1 VTAFAFRAIDQGG
14 RPVRGQR
21 EAADAAAVRDRLLAE
36 QLTPLSIAP
45 VRAGWRP
52 GARDGGR
59 LSDAAAAAFLAEL
72 ARFLQSGLSLGQ
84 ALSIVETTAESAVIA
99 RLAGRL
105 RGDLMT
111 GVPLS
116 DAMGAV
122 PGQAGRFMGSLARAG
137 EATGKLAEIFAGG
150 AAALADSAALKQR
163 LTTMAI
169 YPAFVLAMAFGAIG
183 LFAFAVLPALEPA
196 FQSVG
201 ATLPLSTE
209 IVLSAGHVLRDGF
222 PYFLALLAGTV
233 ALSFLP
239 GVRRWLGRR
248 LEAVMETPAG
258 LGILQDSAFAG
269 FSQRLGV
276 ALAAGV
282 PARLAFRV
290 AADAVGPTRIRAALL
305 AQGQRL
311 GEGVKF
317 SQALEAVPATPRLL
331 LGLVRV
337 GEASADLAQV
347 FSEAGA
353 MLAQRA
359 RERTER
365 ALALVTPAIVLAVGL
380 IVGGVVLVVFQGL
393 LAITSG
399 IDQ

>member
-14 RPVRGQR
+14 RPVRGR
-21 EAADAAAVRDRLLAE
+21 RDAADAGSLRDRLLAE

-52 GARDGGR
+52 AAGDLR
-59 LSDAAAAAFLAEL
+59 LSDGAAAAFLAEL

-84 ALSIVETTAESAVIA
+84 ALSIVETTAETPALA
-99 RLAGRL
+99 RLATRL
-105 RGDLMT
+105 RGDLMA
-111 GVPLS
+111 GVALS
-116 DAMGAV
+116 EALGAV
-122 PGQAGRFMGSLARAG
+122 PGHAGRFMASLARAG

-150 AAALADSAALKQR
+150 AAALAAAAALKQR
-163 LTTMAI
+163 LTTMAV
-169 YPAFVLAMAFGAIG
+169 YPAFVLAMACGAIG

-196 FQSVG
+196 FASVG
-201 ATLPLSTE
+201 AKLPLSTR
-209 IVLSAGHVLRDGF
+209 IVLGAGHVLRAGF
-222 PYFLALLAGTV
+222 PYFLAAIAAAV
-233 ALSFLP
+233 ALAFVP
-239 GVRRWLGRR
+239 VVRRSVGRWI
-248 LEAVMETPAG
+248 EALLQTPVG
-258 LGILQDSAFAG
+258 LGILQDAAFAG

-290 AADAVGPTRIRAALL
+290 AADAVGPARIRAALL

-317 SQALEAVPATPRLL
+317 SQALEATPATPKLL

-353 MLAQRA
+353 MLSQRA
-359 RERTER
+359 HERTER

-380 IVGGVVLVVFQGL
+380 VVGTVVLVVFQGL

-399 IDQ
+399 IDT

>member
-1 VTAFAFRAIDQGG
+1 MTAFAFRAIDQGG
-14 RPVRGQR
+14 RPVKGRR
-21 EAADAAAVRDRLLAE
+21 DAADAGSLRDRLLAE

-45 VRAGWRP
+45 VRAGWRR
-52 GARDGGR
+52 GAGDLR
-59 LSDAAAAAFLAEL
+59 LSDAAAASFLAEL

-84 ALSIVETTAESAVIA
+84 ALAIVETTAETPVLA
-99 RLAGRL
+99 RLASRL
-105 RGDLMT
+105 RADLMA
-111 GVPLS
+111 GVALS
-116 DAMGAV
+116 DAFGAV
-122 PGQAGRFMGSLARAG
+122 PGQVGRFLASLARAG

-150 AAALADSAALKQR
+150 ASALAASAALRQR
-163 LTTMAI
+163 LTTMII
-169 YPAFVLAMAFGAIG
+169 YPAFVLAMACGAIG

-196 FQSVG
+196 FESVG
-201 ATLPLSTE
+201 AKLPLSTR
-209 IVLSAGHVLRDGF
+209 IVLGAGHVLRAGLPF
-222 PYFLALLAGTV
+222 FLAAIAAAVALAFVPAVRRVVGRWIEALLA
-233 ALSFLP
+233 
-239 GVRRWLGRR
+239 
-248 LEAVMETPAG
+248 TPVG

-269 FSQRLGV
+269 FAQRLGV

-290 AADAVGPTRIRAALL
+290 AADAVGPSRIRAALQ

-347 FSEAGA
+347 FAEAGA
-353 MLAQRA
+353 MLSQRA
-359 RERTER
+359 HERTER

-380 IVGGVVLVVFQGL
+380 VVGGVVLVVFQGL

-399 IDQ
+399 IDT

>member
-1 VTAFAFRAIDQGG
+1 MTAFAFRAIDGDG

-21 EAADAAAVRDRLLAE
+21 EAADAGALRDRLLAE

-45 VRAGWRP
+45 ARAGLRL
-52 GARDGGR
+52 GGGDGR

-84 ALSIVETTAESAVIA
+84 ALSIVETTAETPALA
-99 RLAGRL
+99 RLATRL
-105 RGDLMT
+105 RTELMA

-116 DAMGAV
+116 EALGAV
-122 PGQAGRFMGSLARAG
+122 PGSAGRFMASLARAG

-150 AAALADSAALKQR
+150 AEALAAAAQLQQR
-163 LTTMAI
+163 ITTMAI
-169 YPAFVLAMAFGAIG
+169 YPGFVLAMACGAIG

-196 FQSVG
+196 FDSVG
-201 ATLPLSTE
+201 ATLPLSTQ

-222 PYFLALLAGTV
+222 PFVLMAVGAAAALA
-233 ALSFLP
+233 FLP
-239 GVRRWLGRR
+239 AVRRVVGRWA
-248 LEAVMETPAG
+248 EAVLETRIG

-269 FSQRLGV
+269 FAQRLGV

-317 SQALEAVPATPRLL
+317 SQALEAVPATPKLL
-331 LGLVRV
+331 LGLARV
-337 GEASADLAQV
+337 GEASADQARV
-347 FSEAGA
+347 FAEAGA
-353 MLAQRA
+353 LLSRRA
-359 RERTER
+359 HERTER

-399 IDQ
+399 IDT

>member
-1 VTAFAFRAIDQGG
+1 MTAFAFRAIDGTG
-14 RPVRGQR
+14 RPIRGR
-21 EAADAAAVRDRLLAE
+21 RDAADAGALRDRLLAE

-45 VRAGWRP
+45 VRAAWV
-52 GARDGGR
+52 GAGDLR
-59 LSDAAAAAFLAEL
+59 LSDAAAASFLAEL

-84 ALSIVETTAESAVIA
+84 SLQIVETTAETPARA
-99 RLAGRL
+99 RLAARL
-105 RGDLMT
+105 RADLMA
-111 GVPLS
+111 GVALS
-116 DAMGAV
+116 DAMAAA
-122 PGQAGRFMGSLARAG
+122 PGQVGYFMASLARAG

-150 AAALADSAALKQR
+150 AAALSSSAALKQR

-169 YPAFVLAMAFGAIG
+169 YPGFVLAMACGAIG

-196 FQSVG
+196 FASVG
-201 ATLPLSTE
+201 AKLPLSTRV
-209 IVLSAGHVLRDGF
+209 VLGAGHVLRAGF
-222 PYFLALLAGTV
+222 PFFLAAIAAAI

-239 GVRRWLGRR
+239 AVRRTVGRWF
-248 LEAVMETPAG
+248 EALLETPVG
-258 LGILQDSAFAG
+258 LGILQDAAFAG
-269 FSQRLGV
+269 FAQRLGV

-290 AADAVGPTRIRAALL
+290 AADAVGPTRIRTALL
-305 AQGQRL
+305 AQSQRL

-317 SQALEAVPATPRLL
+317 SQALAATPSTPKLL

-353 MLAQRA
+353 MLSQRA
-359 RERTER
+359 HERTER
-365 ALALVTPAIVLAVGL
+365 ALALVTPAIVLGVGL
-380 IVGGVVLVVFQGL
+380 VVGSVVLVVFQGL

-399 IDQ
+399 IDA